1 MARIRSEH
9 RHTQPSSGEIWSPSP
24 VQPLLSA
31 RRLRLEIDVTTWMLA
46 AMWLFIAAVSAL
58 DVYMSIKYQYR
69 LIDEEWNPLGRWL
82 MAIDGGSVG
91 LFLSCKFFGN
101 VVTLA
106 VLQALYFSYRT
117 LCLIA
122 TSVLMV
128 LQGFLAII
136 LLV

>member
-1 MARIRSEH
+1 
-9 RHTQPSSGEIWSPSP
+9 
-24 VQPLLSA
+24 
-31 RRLRLEIDVTTWMLA
+31 
-46 AMWLFIAAVSAL
+46 MWLFIAAVSAL